1 MDRSSCRAVSRA
13 ERPER
18 RAPMRPNVAEIAGG
32 ISATL
37 RTVIMPELQS
47 EVARSHVRVILDLL
61 SIMVREWEVGVLR
74 LQRENAELE
83 TIFAELADRLNR
95 LPPDA
100 GQDLVALA
108 TELRSASRPDIPS
121 PTTSAE
127 LIARND
133 ALREKANKILV
144 VCGDGERLP
153 ALAEHCQRLHQ
164 HLRSHA
170 DAEMV
175 APTDRPRAGPG

>member
-1 MDRSSCRAVSRA
+1 M
-13 ERPER
+13 
-18 RAPMRPNVAEIAGG
+18 AEIASG
-32 ISATL
+32 ISETL
-37 RTVIMPELQS
+37 RAVIMPELQS

-83 TIFAELADRLNR
+83 TIFAELAEQLNR

-100 GQDLVALA
+100 GEDLVALA
-108 TELRSASRPDIPS
+108 TELRSASRPETQL
-121 PTTSAE
+121 PTTSTE
-127 LIARND
+127 LIARNND
-133 ALREKANKILV
+133 LREEVNKVLL
-144 VCGDGERLP
+144 VCGNAERLP
-153 ALAEHCQRLHQ
+153 ALAEQCRRLHQ

-170 DAEMV
+170 HAEMV